1 MDAEL
6 LAEATPVAK
15 ELNLSA
21 KGLQKLADL
30 KAKDVKLSLERW
42 GNHLGELKT
51 QAQADPEIG
60 GSKYQPAVA
69 AARQA
74 ITKFG
79 TPAFRKMLN
88 DYGVGAHPEMIRML
102 SKVAKVTGE
111 TPTLEHGGGAGA
123 TELPLHEIL
132 YKDK

>member
-1 MDAEL
+1 MDADL

-30 KAKDVKLSLERW
+30 KAKDVQLSLKRW
-42 GNHLGELKT
+42 GDHLVELKT
-51 QAQADPEIG
+51 TAQADPEIG
-60 GSKYQPAVA
+60 GAKYAPAVA
-69 AARQA
+69 SAKQA

-79 TPAFRKMLN
+79 TPGFRKMLN

-102 SKVAKVTGE
+102 SKVAKATGE
-111 TPTLEHGGGAGA
+111 TPTLEHGGGAGVV
-123 TELPLHEIL
+123 TKPLHDIL
-132 YKDK
+132 YKD